1 MKSEQG
7 SASKDQILDVIRR
20 KRLKWYG
27 PKVTYA
33 QHMVNMCSH
42 VISDVFCTKK
52 KCSHDLPWQI
62 KIIFCKKILKYSAM
76 TTQLN

>member
-52 KCSHDLPWQI
+52 NVPM
-62 KIIFCKKILKYSAM
+62 IFPGKLKLYSARKF
-76 TTQLN
+76 